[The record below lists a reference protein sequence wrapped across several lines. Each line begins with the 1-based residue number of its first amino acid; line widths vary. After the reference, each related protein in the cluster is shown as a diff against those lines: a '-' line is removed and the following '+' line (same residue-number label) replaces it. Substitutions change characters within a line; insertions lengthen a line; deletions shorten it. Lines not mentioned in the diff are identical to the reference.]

1 MILQVVERC
10 RPVAD
15 DAAGGTVP
23 IAARH
28 GTGSAGKQLVRR
40 EMAEWS
46 HVMVATMGV
55 TVNE

>member
-1 MILQVVERC
+1 MQAGR
-10 RPVAD
+10 D